1 MVTVMALAA
10 ALFYGVGDFFGG
22 AASRRA
28 TALSVLMVSIPLGL
42 ALLAVAA
49 LAGGDAPDA
58 AGVGWG
64 LASGLA
70 SGVGFLALYRALAI
84 GPMSVVAPVSALA
97 GAVVP
102 VAAGLLAGERFSG
115 TVMSGVVLC
124 VAAIG
129 LVSMEPGKEGRSPWV
144 LGEGLSLALVA
155 GTAFGVF
162 FVLLSHAGE
171 GSGLWPLVLSRAG
184 VLTVV
189 LGVVVLLACSSS
201 RPPVSM
207 PRGRTTWA
215 LALGA
220 GALDVVANVAYFKA
234 VNAGMLS
241 IVGVLT
247 SLYPAVTVLLAWL
260 VHKERLQV
268 AQRFGLVVALTGV
281 ALVTS
286 G

>member
-1 MVTVMALAA
+1 VVTVMALTA

-28 TALSVLMVSIPLGL
+28 TALSVLTVSIPLGL
-42 ALLAVAA
+42 AVMAVAA
-49 LAGGDAPDA
+49 LFGGVAPDA

-84 GPMSVVAPVSALA
+84 GPMSVVAPVSALV

-102 VAAGLLAGERFSG
+102 VVAGLLAGERFGG
-115 TVMSGVVLC
+115 TVLLGVVLC

-129 LVSMEPGKEGRSPWV
+129 LVSVEPGREGPSPW
-144 LGEGLSLALVA
+144 GRGGGLSLALVA
-155 GTAFGVF
+155 GTGFGVF
-162 FVLLSHAGE
+162 FVLLSYAGE
-171 GSGLWPLVLSRAG
+171 GGGLWPLVLSRAG

-189 LGVVVLLACSSS
+189 LGVVAFLACSPS
-201 RPPVSM
+201 RPSVTRL
-207 PRGRTTWA
+207 RGRTTWA
-215 LALGA
+215 LAVGA
-220 GALDVVANVAYFKA
+220 GVLDVVANVAYFKA

-241 IVGVLT
+241 VVGVLT

-268 AQRFGLVVALTGV
+268 AQRIGLLVALTGV